1 MICGNKCTQS
11 VYTIVYKDT
20 DVETQVY
27 TSCKHNCGVYTI
39 CVKGCVERD
48 EHIVCTQLCTIM
60 YTTLYTI
67 VYTNVYSISCAGLY
81 KECVQGCVERDE
93 HTVCTPTNVS
103 STNERHVHTVCTQL
117 CARTRM
123 LKNKCA
129 KIVNTIVLDDY
140 TNCVQGCVHAP
151 MLHT

>member
-1 MICGNKCTQS
+1 M
-11 VYTIVYKDT
+11 
-20 DVETQVY
+20 
-27 TSCKHNCGVYTI
+27 
-39 CVKGCVERD
+39 KGCVERD

-67 VYTNVYSISCAGLY
+67 VYTDVYRMCCAGLY
-81 KECVQGCVERDE
+81 KKCVQGCVERDE
-93 HTVCTPTNVS
+93 HA
-103 STNERHVHTVCTQL
+103 VCTQL
-117 CARTRM
+117 RTMTRM